1 MSYTSRGLDGQG
13 VSGTLESLETAL
25 KDMTPA
31 RWEWHV
37 EEDDATRVAAEAYW
51 NKVENEWI
59 AYKLNCGDLNYPQM
73 KVGLDLYNKYAPPKH
88 HLDWNAITGA

>member
-73 KVGLDLYNKYAPPKH
+73 KVGLD
-88 HLDWNAITGA
+88 